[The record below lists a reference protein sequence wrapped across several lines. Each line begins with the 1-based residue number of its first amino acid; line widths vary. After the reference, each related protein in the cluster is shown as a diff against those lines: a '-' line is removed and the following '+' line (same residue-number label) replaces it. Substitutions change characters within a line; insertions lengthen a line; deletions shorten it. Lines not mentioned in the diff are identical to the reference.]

1 MCYSSQVWAD
11 YRKFVRAYG
20 AVIDVEE
27 FYRLYWER
35 AQGSGAKIPKGMG
48 HAFLS
53 AMSGREAEIAR
64 LIAEWNATVVS
75 DSEKK
80 LFTQAKRLADA
91 ERKLAVKETKA
102 ALNDQRVAGN
112 KIQQFKGWIADAQ
125 RTQPEPIRDDRIWPD
140 WYCPVMVAEGNR
152 LVVKPMRYHCRPTGK
167 PASIDRTRDGKVSG
181 TYNARR
187 DNLERFWKGQFGHT
201 HGVMLAETFYENVEH
216 EDGTNRVVQF
226 TPRSGET
233 MVVACLWSRWTGPGE
248 ELLSF
253 AAITDEPEPEV
264 AAAGHDRTIINL
276 KPEYLERW
284 LRPDPNNLGALYEMF
299 DDKRHPFYEHR
310 LAA

>member
-35 AQGSGAKIPKGMG
+35 AQGSSAKIPKGMD

-75 DSEKK
+75 DSEQK

-102 ALNDQRVAGN
+102 ALKDQRVAGN

-125 RTQPEPIRDDRIWPD
+125 RTQLEPIRDDRIWPD

-201 HGVMLAETFYENVEH
+201 HGVMLAETFYENVEQ

-233 MVVACLWSRWTGPGE
+233 MLVACLWSRWTGPGE

-284 LRPDPNNLGALYEMF
+284 LRPDPNNLDALYEMF

>member
-1 MCYSSQVWAD
+1 M
-11 YRKFVRAYG
+11 
-20 AVIDVEE
+20 
-27 FYRLYWER
+27 
-35 AQGSGAKIPKGMG
+35 
-48 HAFLS
+48 
-53 AMSGREAEIAR
+53 
-64 LIAEWNATVVS
+64 
-75 DSEKK
+75 
-80 LFTQAKRLADA
+80 
-91 ERKLAVKETKA
+91 KETKA

-201 HGVMLAETFYENVEH
+201 HGVMLAETFYENVEQ

-226 TPRSGET
+226 TPAAVKRCWWPVCGRAGQGLAKSCCPSPPSPMSRSQKWLLRAT
-233 MVVACLWSRWTGPGE
+233 I
-248 ELLSF
+248 ELSSISSLN
-253 AAITDEPEPEV
+253 I
-264 AAAGHDRTIINL
+264 
-276 KPEYLERW
+276 
-284 LRPDPNNLGALYEMF
+284 
-299 DDKRHPFYEHR
+299 
-310 LAA
+310 

>member
-1 MCYSSQVWAD
+1 
-11 YRKFVRAYG
+11 
-20 AVIDVEE
+20 
-27 FYRLYWER
+27 
-35 AQGSGAKIPKGMG
+35 
-48 HAFLS
+48 
-53 AMSGREAEIAR
+53 MSGREAEIAR

-201 HGVMLAETFYENVEH
+201 HGVMLAETFYENVEQ

-226 TPRSGET
+226 PPAAVKRCWWPVCGRAGQGLAKSCCPSPPSPMSRSQKWLLRAT
-233 MVVACLWSRWTGPGE
+233 I
-248 ELLSF
+248 ELSSISSLN
-253 AAITDEPEPEV
+253 I
-264 AAAGHDRTIINL
+264 
-276 KPEYLERW
+276 
-284 LRPDPNNLGALYEMF
+284 
-299 DDKRHPFYEHR
+299 
-310 LAA
+310 